1 MKYELTYIYIIIY
14 ILILDMK
21 NISDYINEAL
31 ETEKSHISG
40 YRNII
45 LTRRE
50 NVDCANIS
58 EEDFCKFITEDIKLA
73 AKIYDEE
80 NAEQDAKNAEERLE
94 KRKKQIID
102 YANKRYKR
110 ESNRKKFIDAAI
122 AIENLKENPFK
133 HTLTFVDFDVTPW
146 ENGISNACILH
157 PDKIEEE
164 APICYKEIKDNKYF
178 KRATGWVIKYAAME
192 GSVTAAFRPFIELI
206 GDDLLKDEMEQDRER
221 LKASIEKFYS
231 KSDYWG
237 D

>member
-1 MKYELTYIYIIIY
+1 
-14 ILILDMK
+14 MK

-31 ETEKSHISG
+31 EAEKSRISG

-58 EEDFCKFITEDIKLA
+58 EEDFCKFISEDIKLA

-80 NAEQDAKNAEERLE
+80 NAKQDAKNAEERLE

-102 YANKRYKR
+102 YANTRYKR

-122 AIENLKENPFK
+122 AIANLKDNPFK

-164 APICYKEIKDNKYF
+164 APGCFKEIKDNKYF
-178 KRATGWVIKYAAME
+178 KRATGWAIKYEAME

-231 KSDYWG
+231 KSDYW
-237 D
+237 DD

>member
-1 MKYELTYIYIIIY
+1 
-14 ILILDMK
+14 MK

-31 ETEKSHISG
+31 ETEKSRISG

-94 KRKKQIID
+94 KRKKQIIE

-110 ESNRKKFIDAAI
+110 ESK
-122 AIENLKENPFK
+122 
-133 HTLTFVDFDVTPW
+133 
-146 ENGISNACILH
+146 
-157 PDKIEEE
+157 
-164 APICYKEIKDNKYF
+164 
-178 KRATGWVIKYAAME
+178 
-192 GSVTAAFRPFIELI
+192 
-206 GDDLLKDEMEQDRER
+206 Q
-221 LKASIEKFYS
+221 
-231 KSDYWG
+231 
-237 D
+237 